1 MTTELTIITAA
12 SAGYWRC
19 LWQMLRSAGRH
30 RLDSSHRF
38 VVYDLGLPA
47 AARQRVASDFPWCEW
62 RECPPLPPHAAV
74 ALRTYA
80 WKPIV
85 VHAAVSEFGGFVLWL
100 DSATVFRGSLAEPI
114 AGIQRYGLYTL
125 AGQTMLQH
133 QCDRA
138 VWTVADAPLE
148 ILHLPERPAGVI
160 GVDTAHEVARAIIDR
175 WHAMALDARYWR
187 PLAAGHRPEQALL
200 SILIFRHSLDGSLT
214 VNPGEIDISSP
225 SPVRWLTTRNKVSPK
240 LPAWSDAFVRAYYT
254 TYKTIDQAMIRL
266 RRYKH
271 TRIDGWHR
279 RWKEH
284 YRLFVARTDAGK
296 PVEIVSSRDS
306 YYADPFVCRNGDT
319 TWVFAEEFQYREN
332 KGRIVA
338 IPLDDQLRAGPARP
352 LNLPDRHLSFPFIFR
367 HAGEWLL
374 LPESSAQHTVDLYS
388 CDSFPDRWRL
398 RRRLLV
404 DANAADS
411 VLISH
416 AGRWWL
422 FTALHEPSD
431 SGRWLAIYHTDD
443 PLRGKWLPHPANAE
457 RRFANLPFGYGR
469 CAGPI
474 LRLASGELLRAIHAS
489 QRFYGE
495 AVKWMRIDVLTP
507 DAFVESEYRG
517 PSAVPSF
524 VRVATAHHVSAD
536 GSVIAWDDRDR
547 TGLLQ
552 AR

>member
-1 MTTELTIITAA
+1 MTPELTIVTAA

-19 LWQMLRSAGRH
+19 LWQLLRSARRH
-30 RLDSSHRF
+30 GLDSAHRF

-47 AARQRVASDFPWCEW
+47 AARQRLTSDFPWCQW
-62 RECPPLPPHAAV
+62 RECPPLPAHAAV

-85 VHAAVSEFGGFVLWL
+85 VHAAVGEFGGLVLWL

-114 AGIQRYGLYTL
+114 AGVRRYGLYTL
-125 AGQTMLQH
+125 SGQTMLQH
-133 QCDRA
+133 QCDRT
-138 VWTVADAPLE
+138 VWTLADAPLE

-160 GVDTAHEVARAIIDR
+160 GIDSAHEVARAIVDR
-175 WHAMALDARYWR
+175 WYAMALDARYWR
-187 PLAAGHRPEQALL
+187 PLAKGHRPEQALL
-200 SILIFRHSLDGSLT
+200 SILIFRSSLDGRLI

-225 SPVRWLTTRNKVSPK
+225 TPVRWLTTRHKVSPK
-240 LPAWSDAFVRAYYT
+240 FPTWSDALVRAYYAS
-254 TYKTIDQAMIRL
+254 YKTIDQAMIRL

-271 TRIDGWHR
+271 TRVDGWHR
-279 RWKEH
+279 RLQEH
-284 YRLFVARTDAGK
+284 YQLFVGRTTAGNPIK
-296 PVEIVSSRDS
+296 ILSPADS
-306 YYADPFVCRNGDT
+306 YYADPFPCRNDHI

-338 IPLDDQLRAGPARP
+338 IPLDDQLRPGPARP
-352 LNLPDRHLSFPFIFR
+352 LNLPERHLSFPFIFQ

-374 LPESSAQHTVDLYS
+374 MPESSAQRTVDLYS
-388 CDSFPDRWRL
+388 CDCFPDRWRL
-398 RRRLLV
+398 RRRVLV
-404 DANAADS
+404 DTNAADS
-411 VLISH
+411 VLMPH

-422 FTALHEPSD
+422 FTSLHEPAHP
-431 SGRWLAIYHTDD
+431 GRWLAIYHTDD
-443 PLRGKWLPHPANAE
+443 PLRGKWLRHPVNAE
-457 RRFANLPFGYGR
+457 RRFADRPFNYGR

-474 LRLASGELLRAIHAS
+474 LQMTSGELLRPIHAS

-517 PSAVPSF
+517 PRPVPDF
-524 VRVATAHHVSAD
+524 VPAATAHHVSVGD
-536 GSVIAWDDRDR
+536 NVIAWDHRDR